1 MLSGPVALLGF
12 ACWNARQTLSSLV
25 LNLWKSSSSA
35 NTLFK
40 ISWICLC
47 FCIKLLQSK
56 RLKNWFSSLT
66 SPVVFTEAIFCVT
79 VYIFAHQLH
88 TLPHSSH
95 IIICELN
102 DYFCF
107 FILFLFFTN
116 FLFQT
121 MTLADTL
128 SKLPNP
134 KDKGAVELDLRVDG
148 VEMTMAEV
156 HHCDTDLV
164 NFSQRKTF
172 PILY

>member
-47 FCIKLLQSK
+47 FCVKLLQLK
-56 RLKNWFSSLT
+56 QLKNWFSALT
-66 SPVVFTEAIFCVT
+66 SPVVFTEVIFCVLPLT
-79 VYIFAHQLH
+79 YLLINLYSS
-88 TLPHSSH
+88 TLFSYYYMW
-95 IIICELN
+95 IKRL
-102 DYFCF
+102 FLF

-128 SKLPNP
+128 SRQPNP
-134 KDKGAVELDLRVDG
+134 KDKGAVKLDLRVDG
-148 VEMTMAEV
+148 VEMTTAEV

-164 NFSQRKTF
+164 NFSQRKMF